1 MVEIAL
7 NAVTATANTH
17 SVELLE
23 LGILNIVDS
32 LLTKFLPGSNFALN
46 AKELSHNTAI
56 VANTYYLLSALCEV
70 APQVIAHVH
79 LRINI
84 WSLLQEVKS
93 FPEIF
98 TAVCHLLQVV
108 TEDSETSF
116 E

>member
-1 MVEIAL
+1 MCLYNLSEIPSNLLPTLVQRLSDAEPRVVEIAL

-17 SVELLE
+17 SEELLE

-70 APQVIAHVH
+70 AP
-79 LRINI
+79 
-84 WSLLQEVKS
+84 
-93 FPEIF
+93 
-98 TAVCHLLQVV
+98 
-108 TEDSETSF
+108 
-116 E
+116 